1 MNPLMMSEKE
11 MMEDCLNSQK
21 HMAANYNA
29 YAGECDNS
37 QLRSAFL
44 NILSDEQEL
53 GAGFFEAMKSRG
65 WYQVEEATQSDI
77 SKAKQNFVTQKS

>member
-21 HMAANYNA
+21 HIAAAYNT
-29 YAGECDNS
+29 YAGECDSS
-37 QLRSAFL
+37 QLRSVFL

-53 GAGFFEAMKSRG
+53 GSGFFEEMKSRG
-65 WYQVEEATQSDI
+65 WYQVEEASQSDI
-77 SKAKQNFVTQKS
+77 AKAKQKFITKES